1 MSKIK
6 GYIFDYGG
14 TLDTK
19 GCHWGRMI
27 QQAYER
33 VGVPVK
39 EDLFREAYVFAE
51 RELGKNPIIQ
61 PDYTFEKT
69 LSTKIQI
76 EMEFIS
82 KRLDNFQADKW
93 HGQVVHRLYD
103 SVLNETYNS
112 KVVLEEL
119 KKHYPLVLVSNF
131 YGNINTVLKEMKLDN
146 IFKHVIESAVVGV
159 RKPNPEIFM
168 LGVKA
173 LKMAPEEVVVVGDS
187 YDKDIIP
194 AKQAGCQTV
203 WLKGKGWTDEEPDGK
218 AADRIITR
226 LDDLLKA

>member
-1 MSKIK
+1 MANIK

-33 VGVPVK
+33 VGVPVS
-39 EDLFREAYVFAE
+39 EELFREAYVHAE

-76 EMEFIS
+76 EMEFIAQRTS
-82 KRLDNFQADKW
+82 DFSIDKW
-93 HGQVVHRLYD
+93 QSQVVHRLYD
-103 SVLNETYNS
+103 GVLNETYNS
-112 KVVLEEL
+112 KVVLEKL

-146 IFKHVIESAVVGV
+146 IFDHIIESAVVGV
-159 RKPNPEIFM
+159 RKPDPEIFR

-173 LKMAPEEVVVVGDS
+173 LKLPAEEVVVVGDS

-194 AKQAGCQTV
+194 AKKAGCQTV
-203 WLKGKGWTDEEPDGK
+203 WLKGKGWTDEEPDGQ
-218 AADRIITR
+218 AADRIIKR
-226 LDDLLKA
+226 LDELI